1 MTAVRASRRLPMRLI
16 RPLRVR
22 PPWRSS
28 ESCPLQVWKVDS
40 IHWRMRLRLPKRG
53 GSSLRSGRMRVP
65 PSAITSG
72 FELGAGEAF
81 IGDHGLS
88 GLEHAFEQFGGD
100 DPFGGVGGGELESDR
115 EPVGGA
121 EEVEPEAPEPAA
133 VGAAVAVA
141 AKAGEVGAKGGLA

>member
-1 MTAVRASRRLPMRLI
+1 
-16 RPLRVR
+16 
-22 PPWRSS
+22 
-28 ESCPLQVWKVDS
+28 
-40 IHWRMRLRLPKRG
+40 MRLRLPKRAVRLAVG
-53 GSSLRSGRMRVP
+53 ADEGAAERDHV
-65 PSAITSG
+65 G

-133 VGAAVAVA
+133 VRAAVAVA
-141 AKAGEVGAKGGLA
+141 ADPGQGGAAHGLA